1 MSIGSVN
8 SADTPQL
15 AYDVQGLDQLKLEAQ
30 RDPKAAARKVAS
42 EFEAMFLQ
50 TLLKTMRET
59 RFDDEEDSNAMDTYR
74 GMADQQLATS
84 LSKGRGTGLGDAL
97 YQQILRASNLKDEA
111 GTPLAGSREIPLGTL
126 PKAAR
131 QAYEAAARD
140 GSAIDAAKQAQSAAV
155 GADLPVAP
163 SVSKAQPVGRDD
175 FVGAIAPHAQAAAS
189 SLGVAPHL
197 VVAHAALESGWGKRS
212 IRNADGSNSHNLFGI
227 KATGNWQGKTTD
239 VVTTEYENG
248 VAQKRVERFRSY
260 ANYAEAFADYAK
272 LLRDN
277 PRYQGA
283 LGTGNDASAFARGI
297 ARGGYA
303 TDPNYASKLA
313 QVAASAARG

>member
-8 SADTPQL
+8 SPEAPQL
-15 AYDVQGLDQLKLEAQ
+15 AYDVQGLDKLKLEAQ
-30 RDPKAAARKVAS
+30 SDPKAAARKVAS

-59 RFDDEEDSNAMDTYR
+59 RFDDEEDSNALDTYR
-74 GMADQQLATS
+74 GMSDQQLATS
-84 LSKGRGTGLGDAL
+84 LSKGRGTGLGEAL
-97 YQQILRASNLKDEA
+97 YQQILRASNLKDDGSTPVVGA
-111 GTPLAGSREIPLGTL
+111 GPVPLSAMPR
-126 PKAAR
+126 AR
-131 QAYEAAARD
+131 QAYEAAART
-140 GSAIDAAKQAQSAAV
+140 GSAADAAGQARNATA
-155 GADLPVAP
+155 
-163 SVSKAQPVGRDD
+163 SVDVSSSSSKPQPVGRDD
-175 FVGAIAPHAQAAAS
+175 FVGTIAPHAQAAAS

-227 KATGNWQGKTTD
+227 KATGNWQGKTAD
-239 VVTTEYENG
+239 VMTTEYENG

-260 ANYAEAFADYAK
+260 GSYAEAFADYAK

-277 PRYQGA
+277 PRYQNA
-283 LGTGNDASAFARGI
+283 LGTGNDAVAFARGI